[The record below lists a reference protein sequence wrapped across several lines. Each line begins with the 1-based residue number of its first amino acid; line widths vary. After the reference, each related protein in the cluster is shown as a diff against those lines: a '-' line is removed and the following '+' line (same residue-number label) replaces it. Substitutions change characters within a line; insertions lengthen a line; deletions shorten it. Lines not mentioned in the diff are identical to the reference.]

1 VRVSLVFTNDV
12 GLDQSVLRPPREGHD
27 LSFQSLLF
35 CSGGPSGSGK
45 TALAH
50 KLADIL
56 QCKVVSLE
64 RYYAAERVANENF
77 DEFSALD
84 VGMLLHVRLLQL
96 F

>member
-1 VRVSLVFTNDV
+1 MDRSAL
-12 GLDQSVLRPPREGHD
+12 PPREGRAVQ
-27 LSFQSLLF
+27 LSS
-35 CSGGPSGSGK
+35 CSFSFPGGPSGSGK

-96 F
+96 FY